1 MKIGPHDFSGFHNIL
16 IEISQNI
23 IQICFSEQKENI
35 VIHKLY
41 GILVCADNKE
51 TKIAVLYNYVNVM

>member
-1 MKIGPHDFSGFHNIL
+1 MKIGPHDFLRFHNIS

-35 VIHKLY
+35 VIHELY

-51 TKIAVLYNYVNVM
+51 TKIAVL